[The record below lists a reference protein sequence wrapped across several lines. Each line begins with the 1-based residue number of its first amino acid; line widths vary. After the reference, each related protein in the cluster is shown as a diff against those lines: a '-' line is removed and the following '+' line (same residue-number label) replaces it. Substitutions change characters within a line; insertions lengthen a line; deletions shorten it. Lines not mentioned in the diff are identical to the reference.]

1 MHQTRLWFT
10 HLKFTVSSGPDCEGI
25 GFFWHTCISLPFQY
39 SWSDKKKKNY
49 CVTLFL
55 TSSILGGQNPP
66 LLSFYEIVLSYAT
79 PYSTSE
85 NYFFLC
91 VWCHWLSLYSLFILF
106 LSDLDLFLCG
116 WHAVIVPALEGLRS
130 CVFGCFWG
138 WWVGYYSLFW
148 LTAAIQCGGVCSQ
161 CFPVRKQT
169 CSTPTALCC

>member
-1 MHQTRLWFT
+1 MCSRQSFGLLTWNLLSLVVQTVKELDF
-10 HLKFTVSSGPDCEGI
+10 
-25 GFFWHTCISLPFQY
+25 
-39 SWSDKKKKNY
+39 SDILAYLCLSNTAEVTKRNY

-148 LTAAIQCGGVCSQ
+148 LTAAIQCGGVSSQ